1 MEFVRITLR
10 IRTVQK
16 FLIRS
21 VVQCQEEHSVQV
33 VSFAD
38 VNMFKGMRDLNFLCT
53 IVALYGGH
61 AALVTPQRNVLVQ
74 LYDSTAGDTWT
85 YDPKGAIRN
94 TPIVPWNV
102 YNASSDP
109 CADKWSGVFC
119 FNSSAAPC
127 VDNNSGECFVV
138 QLVLEYFNMTG
149 SLLDGQF
156 TNLTTL
162 VEVSSILFFL
172 RWFAVI

>member
-1 MEFVRITLR
+1 
-10 IRTVQK
+10 
-16 FLIRS
+16 
-21 VVQCQEEHSVQV
+21 
-33 VSFAD
+33 
-38 VNMFKGMRDLNFLCT
+38 MFKGMRDLNFLCT